1 MGLGKVAGETALELV
16 KSENIQNKTAGL
28 MGMLFPYAGMTKKAV
43 DMYIDEIEKS
53 DMSPET
59 KVFSVINAKK
69 RIKEIKN
76 QKAIAGIAI
85 ENAKEGT
92 DFTDKS
98 GVNEDWL
105 ERFMDSAKFVSTE
118 DVQLIWGKILAN
130 EFETPGTTPPN
141 MIRILSE
148 ITPDLATAFRKIC
161 SMIIWIFP
169 LTDQEEIER
178 GFQKVF
184 VPYNENEEALRTLG
198 ISFDILNELETLGVI
213 KIETVGN
220 YITKGIDNKNV
231 LICIGD
237 KLEVICEHKSGNIP
251 IGNVVLTS
259 VGKALQ
265 KITESEDIPD
275 YYNMIKKYL
284 LSKNIKL
291 AGNHNFV
298 ATVES
303 DSLKISKI

>member
-28 MGMLFPYAGMTKKAV
+28 MGMTKKAV

-118 DVQLIWGKILAN
+118 NVQLIWGKILAN

-148 ITPDLATAFRKIC
+148 IIPDLATAFRKIC